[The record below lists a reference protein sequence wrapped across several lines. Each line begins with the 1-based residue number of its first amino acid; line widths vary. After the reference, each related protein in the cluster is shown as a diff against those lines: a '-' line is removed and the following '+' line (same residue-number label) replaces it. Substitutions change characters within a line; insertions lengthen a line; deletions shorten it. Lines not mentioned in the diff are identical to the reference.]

1 MTQKKNESSA
11 IQQNSRRNFVK
22 GSALVAGG
30 VASGLVGGNLSIARA
45 AHTGANETIRV
56 GLIGCGGRGT
66 GAAGHALN
74 TQDKG
79 PVKIT
84 AMGDVFG
91 DRLKGSYNSLK
102 NGKNG
107 VHVDV
112 PEDRQFIGFD
122 SYKKV
127 LDQDLEMVIL
137 ATPPGFRPLHFEAA
151 VKAGKNVF
159 MEKPVATD
167 APGVRRVLAAGEE
180 AKKKGLAV
188 AVGLQRHHETR
199 YRDTIKALQDG
210 ILGDINFMRA
220 YWNGSTPWVKN
231 REKNHTELEYQM
243 RNWYFFNWICG
254 DHIVEQHIHNL
265 DVINWLK
272 DSFPVSAQG
281 LGGRQVRTGPRF
293 GEIYDHHMIEYT
305 YGDGSKMLS
314 SCRHQQGTW
323 RQVNEFCHGSNGDC
337 HIAGGKIILKG
348 GGTVEF
354 KRPKGEPGGHQNE
367 HHDLFAS
374 IRKGEIPNETVYG
387 AKSTMTAIMGRMATY
402 TGKELSWDQCFN
414 SELKLADVDNM
425 KSFKDEAPVKPDEN
439 MEYAISMPGKNNVP
453 VL

>member
-1 MTQKKNESSA
+1 MTQKKNESSST
-11 IQQNSRRNFVK
+11 QQNSRRSFVK

-66 GAAGHALN
+66 GAAGQALN

-180 AKKKGLAV
+180 AKKKRACCGGRTSATPRDSLS
-188 AVGLQRHHETR
+188 RHH
-199 YRDTIKALQDG
+199 
-210 ILGDINFMRA
+210 
-220 YWNGSTPWVKN
+220 
-231 REKNHTELEYQM
+231 
-243 RNWYFFNWICG
+243 
-254 DHIVEQHIHNL
+254 
-265 DVINWLK
+265 
-272 DSFPVSAQG
+272 
-281 LGGRQVRTGPRF
+281 
-293 GEIYDHHMIEYT
+293 
-305 YGDGSKMLS
+305 
-314 SCRHQQGTW
+314 
-323 RQVNEFCHGSNGDC
+323 
-337 HIAGGKIILKG
+337 
-348 GGTVEF
+348 
-354 KRPKGEPGGHQNE
+354 
-367 HHDLFAS
+367 
-374 IRKGEIPNETVYG
+374 
-387 AKSTMTAIMGRMATY
+387 
-402 TGKELSWDQCFN
+402 
-414 SELKLADVDNM
+414 
-425 KSFKDEAPVKPDEN
+425 
-439 MEYAISMPGKNNVP
+439 
-453 VL
+453 